1 MRIYQVENKEYY
13 TIKDILKLDAIYEIK
28 RAFKQFGIEGT
39 EQKLKELYH
48 LTPKLKYHMLQIYKE
63 LLNARFSR

>member
-48 LTPKLKYHMLQIYKE
+48 LTPKLKYHMLEIYNE